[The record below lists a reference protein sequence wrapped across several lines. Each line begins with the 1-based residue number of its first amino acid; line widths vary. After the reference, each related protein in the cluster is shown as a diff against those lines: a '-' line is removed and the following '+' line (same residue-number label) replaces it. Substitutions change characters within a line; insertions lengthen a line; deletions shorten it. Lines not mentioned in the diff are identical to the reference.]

1 MKTLNRFER
10 AMVIEYY
17 ATQCAEEM
25 PANDDWA
32 VRAYHVDLYWMK
44 TIQALGQGF
53 RAGLDAGW
61 NELVENIVSSL
72 NFDRDPA
79 GHLYE
84 AGDMDTEHN
93 RHFYHDHYNDI
104 IGAGIDAISQRAH

>member
-1 MKTLNRFER
+1 
-10 AMVIEYY
+10 MVIEYY
-17 ATQCAEEM
+17 ANECAEEM
-25 PANDDWA
+25 PAGGDTAFSWQKRDM
-32 VRAYHVDLYWMK
+32 HMDLYWMK
-44 TIQALGQGF
+44 VLSALGQAW
-53 RAGLDAGW
+53 RNPRDSDW
-61 NELVENIVSSL
+61 YELVENIVSSL

-104 IGAGIDAISQRAH
+104 IGAGIDAISSRAH